1 MLMAISDGC
10 KYWII
15 DNQHTILNPN
25 CRMLIFTEW
34 LKMKCKYDKTLE
46 IDLMDFSGNIL
57 NLSSSQR
64 WYANEVINV
73 GETYVLLSVER
84 DNGNIK
90 YISLLENLE
99 KIHPELY
106 NKLEGLSG
114 SSKSPARSVSGK
126 SRKSGK
132 NSKLKSSPSPNINQR

>member
-1 MLMAISDGC
+1 MSERIFVTI
-10 KYWII
+10 KYG

-34 LKMKCKYDKTLE
+34 LKMKCKYDKT
-46 IDLMDFSGNIL
+46 
-57 NLSSSQR
+57 
-64 WYANEVINV
+64 
-73 GETYVLLSVER
+73 R

>member
-1 MLMAISDGC
+1 MSERIFVTI
-10 KYWII
+10 KYG

-34 LKMKCKYDKTLE
+34 LKMKCKYDKT
-46 IDLMDFSGNIL
+46 
-57 NLSSSQR
+57 
-64 WYANEVINV
+64 
-73 GETYVLLSVER
+73 
-84 DNGNIK
+84 
-90 YISLLENLE
+90 
-99 KIHPELY
+99 H
-106 NKLEGLSG
+106 KLEGLSG